1 MSRFDRRTLLAA
13 AGSSVTLPWLE
24 AFAQSVP
31 GTGGS
36 ASVGPPQR
44 LIIFYTPNGFLP
56 ERWRPVGTPGST
68 TYQLGPTMAPL
79 QAHRDN
85 LVIIEGLE
93 NRAAIRGLGP
103 AADRS
108 MGTLLTGADLAT
120 GATTGF
126 PSGRAI
132 SLDQQ
137 IGLLSADK
145 MILPPLVLGIG
156 TAGVRATL
164 ATPSYAASRVPIMPV
179 TDLVGIASRLFPAD
193 MAPAVTTEQGLRRG
207 LQHVG
212 LDATLK
218 NAAFL
223 RQRVGAQDGRRLD
236 AYSAAMRELQVR
248 VDQSTQCRP
257 IVDPASLA
265 RDPAQLQEVGQ
276 AAIDLVVS
284 AFSCDR
290 ARVATLVWEG
300 ANGNATF
307 PGVRGGHN
315 DLARA
320 AVAGN
325 ANAALATI
333 ESRLMNALGY
343 LLDALATRPDGPGAT
358 LMDNTLVLAC
368 SDVASVN
375 PVSWQGMPCLLA
387 GRAGGRLQTGRYLAA
402 RSAPWNQLLVS
413 ILQIFGHRFPDRP
426 RFGNPAYGEGPL
438 PGLT

>member
-1 MSRFDRRTLLAA
+1 MNRLSRRTLLAA

-24 AFAQSVP
+24 ALAQSLP
-31 GTGGS
+31 G
-36 ASVGPPQR
+36 ASVGPPLR
-44 LIIFYTPNGFLP
+44 LIVFYTPNGFLP
-56 ERWRPVGTPGST
+56 ERWRPIGTPGST
-68 TYQLGPTMAPL
+68 GYELGPTMAPL
-79 QAHRDN
+79 QVHRDK
-85 LVIIEGLE
+85 LVIIDGLE

-126 PSGRAI
+126 PSGGAI

-164 ATPSYAASRVPIMPV
+164 ATPSYTASRVPVMPV
-179 TDLVGIASRLFPAD
+179 TDLVGIASKLFPSD

-207 LQHVG
+207 LQQAG
-212 LDATLK
+212 LDASLK
-218 NAAFL
+218 NTAFL
-223 RQRVGAQDGRRLD
+223 GQRMGAQDRRRLE
-236 AYSAAMRELQVR
+236 AYSDAMRALKER
-248 VDQSTQCRP
+248 VNQSATQCRP
-257 IVDPASLA
+257 VADPASVA
-265 RDPAQLQEVGQ
+265 PDPAQLQEVGR

-325 ANAALATI
+325 ANTALITI
-333 ESRLMNALGY
+333 ESRLMSALAY
-343 LLDALATRPDGPGAT
+343 LLDTLAACADGPSTT
-358 LMDNTLVLAC
+358 LLDNTLVLAC
-368 SDVASVN
+368 SDVASMN

-402 RSAPWNQLLVS
+402 GNAPWNQLLVS